1 MDGKVGQWLRF
12 VKHCRTA
19 GPGEAK
25 RRIREKAETERIRA
39 ELARGPE
46 LTPEERKTQA
56 AALPRAIRF
65 EIILPGKNADGKA
78 REEALSSLRE
88 QTYTRFEIGE
98 TDGETAEDYAVFM
111 DEDGWLHPGALYEIA
126 KAICETG
133 AEFLYT
139 DEDFFTALPARLNR
153 PWCKPGYGP
162 DTMRG
167 CEVCGAFFA
176 CSKALLKEAGAE
188 GYAGMSPEERW
199 DAVIR
204 MAAAAARVERIP
216 KILFYRRVPAGETFL
231 PAVRRVQDPIKGEPL
246 VSILI
251 PNKDHREDLARCI
264 DSIREKTTWPKWEII
279 VIENNS
285 EDEETFRYYEEIG
298 KDERIRVIR
307 REGRFNYSAVNNA
320 GFREAKG
327 EQILLLNNDTEVVS
341 PDWIQEMLM
350 YAQREDVGAVGA
362 KLYYPDGTIQHA
374 GIGIGIKMLAGHYF
388 RGETG
393 DSEGYYGRL
402 SYAQEV
408 SAVTAACMMIPR
420 RVYEEMHGL
429 DESFSVVFN
438 DVDLCLRIREAGYN
452 IVWTPWAEL
461 THYESKSRGA
471 DEDTEEKKRF
481 FVGETNRFLRKW
493 YRVLEEGD
501 PYYNPNLTRDKED
514 FSLR

>member
-1 MDGKVGQWLRF
+1 MDGKVRQWLRF
-12 VKHCRTA
+12 VKHCRTV

-46 LTPEERKTQA
+46 QTPEERKAQA

-98 TDGETAEDYAVFM
+98 TDGEMAEDYAVFM

-176 CSKALLKEAGAE
+176 CSKALLKKTGAE

-204 MAAAAARVERIP
+204 MAAAAARVERVP

-231 PAVRRVQDPIKGEPL
+231 PAVRRVRDPIEGEPL

-264 DSIREKTTWPKWEII
+264 DSIREKTTWPKCEII

-350 YAQREDVGAVGA
+350 YAQREDVGAVGSR
-362 KLYYPDGTIQHA
+362 LHFPDGTIQHA
-374 GIGIGIKMLAGHYF
+374 GIGMGIRIIAGHYF
-388 RGETG
+388 RGEAG
-393 DSEGYYGRL
+393 DSKGYYGRL

-461 THYESKSRGA
+461 THYESKSRGT
-471 DEDTEEKKRF
+471 DTETEEKKRF

>member
-1 MDGKVGQWLRF
+1 MDAKVGQWLRF
-12 VKHCRTA
+12 VKHCRTV

-46 LTPEERKTQA
+46 LTPEERKAQ

-88 QTYTRFEIGE
+88 QIYTRFEIGK
-98 TDGETAEDYAVFM
+98 TNGETAEDYAVFM

-176 CSKALLKEAGAE
+176 CSKALLKKTGAE

-204 MAAAAARVERIP
+204 MAAAATRVERVP
-216 KILFYRRVPAGETFL
+216 KILFYRRVPAGEAFL
-231 PAVRRVQDPIKGEPL
+231 PAVRRVRDPIEGEPL

-251 PNKDHREDLARCI
+251 PNKDHREYLARCI

-362 KLYYPDGTIQHA
+362 RLHFPDGTIQHA
-374 GIGIGIKMLAGHYF
+374 GIGMGIRIIAGHYF
-388 RGETG
+388 RGEAG
-393 DSEGYYGRL
+393 DSKGYYGRL

-461 THYESKSRGA
+461 THYESKSRGT
-471 DEDTEEKKRF
+471 DTETEEKKRF

-493 YRVLEEGD
+493 YRVLKEGD

>member
-1 MDGKVGQWLRF
+1 MDGKVRQWLRF
-12 VKHCRTA
+12 VKHCRTV

-46 LTPEERKTQA
+46 QTPEERKAQA

-98 TDGETAEDYAVFM
+98 TDGEMAEDYAVFM

-133 AEFLYT
+133 AEFLYI

-176 CSKALLKEAGAE
+176 CSKALLKKTGAE

-204 MAAAAARVERIP
+204 MAAAAARVERVP

-231 PAVRRVQDPIKGEPL
+231 PAVRRVRDPIEGEPL

-264 DSIREKTTWPKWEII
+264 DSIREKTTWPKCEII

-420 RVYEEMHGL
+420 KVYEEMNGL

>member
-12 VKHCRTA
+12 VKHCRTV

-25 RRIREKAETERIRA
+25 RRIREKAETEQIRA

-46 LTPEERKTQA
+46 LTPEERKAQA

-65 EIILPGKNADGKA
+65 EIILMGKNADGKA

-88 QTYTRFEIGE
+88 QTYTRFGIGK
-98 TDGETAEDYAVFM
+98 TNGETAEDYAVFM

-139 DEDFFTALPARLNR
+139 DEDFFSALPARLNR

-176 CSKALLKEAGAE
+176 CSKALLKKAGAE

-204 MAAAAARVERIP
+204 MASAAARVERIP
-216 KILFYRRVPAGETFL
+216 KILFYRRIPAGETFL
-231 PAVRRVQDPIKGEPL
+231 PAVRRVRDPIEGDPL

-350 YAQREDVGAVGA
+350 YAQREDVGAVGSR
-362 KLYYPDGTIQHA
+362 LHFPDGTIQHA
-374 GIGIGIKMLAGHYF
+374 GIGMGIRIIAGHYF
-388 RGETG
+388 RGEAG
-393 DSEGYYGRL
+393 DSKGYYGRL

-461 THYESKSRGA
+461 THYESKSRGT
-471 DEDTEEKKRF
+471 DTETEEKKRF

>member
-12 VKHCRTA
+12 VKHCRTV
-19 GPGEAK
+19 GPGEAR

-39 ELARGPE
+39 ELARGSE
-46 LTPEERKTQA
+46 LTPEERKAQA

-65 EIILPGKNADGKA
+65 GIILPGKNADGKT

-176 CSKALLKEAGAE
+176 CSKALLKKTGTE

-204 MAAAAARVERIP
+204 MAAAAERVERIP

-231 PAVRRVQDPIKGEPL
+231 PAVRRVQDPIGGEPL

-264 DSIREKTTWPKWEII
+264 DSIRVKTTWPKWEII

-285 EDEETFRYYEEIG
+285 EEEETFRYYEEIG

-362 KLYYPDGTIQHA
+362 KLLFPDGTIQHA
-374 GIGIGIKMLAGHYF
+374 GIGMGIRIIAGHYF
-388 RGETG
+388 RGEAG
-393 DSEGYYGRL
+393 DSKGYYGRL

-438 DVDLCLRIREAGYN
+438 DVDLCLRIRAAGYN

-461 THYESKSRGA
+461 THYESKSRGT
-471 DEDTEEKKRF
+471 DTETEEKKRF

-501 PYYNPNLTRDKED
+501 PYYDPNLTRDKED

>member
-1 MDGKVGQWLRF
+1 M
-12 VKHCRTA
+12 
-19 GPGEAK
+19 
-25 RRIREKAETERIRA
+25 
-39 ELARGPE
+39 
-46 LTPEERKTQA
+46 
-56 AALPRAIRF
+56 
-65 EIILPGKNADGKA
+65 
-78 REEALSSLRE
+78 
-88 QTYTRFEIGE
+88 
-98 TDGETAEDYAVFM
+98 
-111 DEDGWLHPGALYEIA
+111 
-126 KAICETG
+126 
-133 AEFLYT
+133 
-139 DEDFFTALPARLNR
+139 
-153 PWCKPGYGP
+153 
-162 DTMRG
+162 
-167 CEVCGAFFA
+167 
-176 CSKALLKEAGAE
+176 
-188 GYAGMSPEERW
+188 
-199 DAVIR
+199 
-204 MAAAAARVERIP
+204 
-216 KILFYRRVPAGETFL
+216 
-231 PAVRRVQDPIKGEPL
+231 PAVRRVQDPIEGEPL

-362 KLYYPDGTIQHA
+362 RLHFPDGTIQHA
-374 GIGIGIKMLAGHYF
+374 GIGMGIRIIAGHYF
-388 RGETG
+388 RGEAG
-393 DSEGYYGRL
+393 DSKGYYGRL

-461 THYESKSRGA
+461 THYESKSRGT
-471 DEDTEEKKRF
+471 DTETEEKKRF

-514 FSLR
+514 CSLR